1 MLKKTSLLLLAI
13 IISFNLLAQDRIPV
27 ELRDTQLNINIL
39 NPSVSFEKRLSDK
52 QSLTASTGFIITAQY
67 EPDLFGE
74 DFLGISLNPF
84 LRGSFRNYYPR
95 KRVNKE
101 LKPNSG
107 NYVGLLTGYI
117 FGAVSDNL
125 DFGTTNQSNSFYIG
139 PVWGIQR
146 NYQSGIHLGLSLGFG
161 FGTGKNMDAALI
173 GLGQFQFGFVIK

>member
-1 MLKKTSLLLLAI
+1 M
-13 IISFNLLAQDRIPV
+13 
-27 ELRDTQLNINIL
+27 
-39 NPSVSFEKRLSDK
+39 
-52 QSLTASTGFIITAQY
+52 
-67 EPDLFGE
+67 
-74 DFLGISLNPF
+74 
-84 LRGSFRNYYPR
+84 
-95 KRVNKE
+95 
-101 LKPNSG
+101 
-107 NYVGLLTGYI
+107 GLLTGYI